1 MALQEILSQVEKA
14 GQKQVKDIRKSTNS
28 EVESSL
34 SEAHEK
40 GKVIAEEIANE
51 TKRQIE
57 QLEQQEIRAAE
68 LEVKRSRLDVQRR
81 VLEETRQ
88 KVHTKLGKLGKS
100 DLEKVYKKLVS
111 NLPKDGTL
119 HCRRKTQP

>member
-14 GQKQVKDIRKSTNS
+14 GQKQVEDIRKSTNS
-28 EVESSL
+28 EVESRL
-34 SEAHEK
+34 SEAREK
-40 GKVIAEEIANE
+40 GKAIAEEIANE
-51 TKRQIE
+51 SKRQIE
-57 QLEQQEIRAAE
+57 QLEQQEIPAAE
-68 LEVKRSRLDVQRR
+68 LEVKRNRLDAQRR
-81 VLEETRQ
+81 ALEETRQ

-119 HCRRKTQP
+119 HCR